1 MLEKSLK
8 CTVIATVIFCFA
20 MMATGVAFAGSTG
33 PEEITLQTPEA
44 KKPAKF
50 PHKKHQATLKC
61 EECHHT
67 KDATGKKGP
76 YVAGE
81 EKKCDTCHN
90 KDFANVELNSWKGI
104 GHARCKECH
113 KKMEKEGKN
122 APTKCTGCH
131 TK

>member
-1 MLEKSLK
+1 MQKNTMKFAVLAA
-8 CTVIATVIFCFA
+8 VVFFFA
-20 MMATGVAFAGSTG
+20 MMGTGVSYAANAG
-33 PEEITLQTPEA
+33 PEEITLQTADA

-50 PHKKHQATLKC
+50 PHKKHQATIKC

-67 KDATGKKGP
+67 QDATGKKGP
-76 YVAGE
+76 YVEGQ
-81 EKKCDTCHN
+81 EKKCETCHN
-90 KDFANVELNSWKGI
+90 KDFANAELNSWKGI

-113 KKMEKEGKN
+113 KKMEKEGKA